1 MEVDSLLTQ
10 YKFCTEN
17 KSVLEAK
24 SKQYQSQVAAKMAQV
39 QKAYAD
45 FQQKMQNGTFTT
57 REQAEAAQLRIQ
69 RMQQEGAKLEEQ
81 LQKRMTAEQEKFNNT
96 LRDSLQSFLKD
107 YNKEMGYSMIVSKQG
122 DNVLYADPSLNLTK
136 AVIEGMNKRYK
147 STNEII
153 PLSGTTPAGSRPQ
166 WSTARFF
173 VPKFSPFAPTV
184 FSYLKPYRR
193 RGPTDPRKTRPL
205 LPKGLT
211 LPKSGQTFA

>member
-1 MEVDSLLTQ
+1 MKTPFSLFFVAALMILSSLSACKKENAATDAEKTKTAHADTPAKKQQAPIAYVEVDSLLTQ

-45 FQQKMQNGTFTT
+45 FQQKMQNGTFTS

-69 RMQQEGAKLEEQ
+69 KLQQEGAKLEEQ
-81 LQKRMTAEQEKFNNT
+81 LQKRMSAEQEKFNNT
-96 LRDSLQSFLKD
+96 LRDSLQSFLKE

-122 DNVLYADPSLNLTK
+122 DNLLYADPSLNLTK

-147 STNEII
+147 ST
-153 PLSGTTPAGSRPQ
+153 
-166 WSTARFF
+166 
-173 VPKFSPFAPTV
+173 K
-184 FSYLKPYRR
+184 K
-193 RGPTDPRKTRPL
+193 
-205 LPKGLT
+205 
-211 LPKSGQTFA
+211 

>member
-1 MEVDSLLTQ
+1 MILASLSACKKENNATHSSSPKAQTTTPSEQKAQTRIAYVEVDSLLTQ

-69 RMQQEGAKLEEQ
+69 KLQQEGAKLEEQ

-147 STNEII
+147 ST
-153 PLSGTTPAGSRPQ
+153 
-166 WSTARFF
+166 
-173 VPKFSPFAPTV
+173 K
-184 FSYLKPYRR
+184 K
-193 RGPTDPRKTRPL
+193 
-205 LPKGLT
+205 
-211 LPKSGQTFA
+211 

>member
-1 MEVDSLLTQ
+1 MKTPFSLFFVAALMILASLSACKKENAATDTEKTKTAHADTPAKKQQAPIAYVEVDSLLTQ

-45 FQQKMQNGTFTT
+45 FQQKMQNGTFTS

-69 RMQQEGAKLEEQ
+69 KLQQEGAKLEEQ
-81 LQKRMTAEQEKFNNT
+81 LQKRMSAEQEKFNNT

-107 YNKEMGYSMIVSKQG
+107 YNKMGYSMIVSKQG
-122 DNVLYADPSLNLTK
+122 DNLLYADPSLNLTK

-147 STNEII
+147 ST
-153 PLSGTTPAGSRPQ
+153 
-166 WSTARFF
+166 
-173 VPKFSPFAPTV
+173 K
-184 FSYLKPYRR
+184 K
-193 RGPTDPRKTRPL
+193 
-205 LPKGLT
+205 
-211 LPKSGQTFA
+211 

>member
-1 MEVDSLLTQ
+1 MKTPFSFFFVAAMMILASLSACKQGTQAPQSATSKASSTNSTEQKQQAPIAYVEVDSLLTQ

-17 KSVLEAK
+17 KTVLEAK

-69 RMQQEGAKLEEQ
+69 KLQQEGAKLEEQ

-122 DNVLYADPSLNLTK
+122 DNLLYADPSLNLTK

-147 STNEII
+147 S
-153 PLSGTTPAGSRPQ
+153 
-166 WSTARFF
+166 
-173 VPKFSPFAPTV
+173 PK
-184 FSYLKPYRR
+184 K
-193 RGPTDPRKTRPL
+193 
-205 LPKGLT
+205 
-211 LPKSGQTFA
+211 

>member
-1 MEVDSLLTQ
+1 MKTPFSLLFVAALIILASLSACKKENAATDAEKTKTAHADTPAKKQQAPIAYVEVDSLLTQ

-45 FQQKMQNGTFTT
+45 FQQKMQNGTFTS

-69 RMQQEGAKLEEQ
+69 KLQQEGAKLEEQ
-81 LQKRMTAEQEKFNNT
+81 LQKRMSAEQEKFNNT

-122 DNVLYADPSLNLTK
+122 DNLLYADPSLNLTK

-147 STNEII
+147 ST
-153 PLSGTTPAGSRPQ
+153 
-166 WSTARFF
+166 
-173 VPKFSPFAPTV
+173 K
-184 FSYLKPYRR
+184 K
-193 RGPTDPRKTRPL
+193 
-205 LPKGLT
+205 
-211 LPKSGQTFA
+211 

>member
-1 MEVDSLLTQ
+1 MKTPFSLFFVAALMILASLSACKKENAATDAEKTKTAHADTPAKKQQAPIAYVEVDSLLTQ

-17 KSVLEAK
+17 KPVLEAK

-45 FQQKMQNGTFTT
+45 FQQKMQSGAFTT

-69 RMQQEGAKLEEQ
+69 KMQQEAAKLEEQ

-122 DNVLYADPSLNLTK
+122 DNVLFADPSLNLTK
-136 AVIEGMNKRYK
+136 AVIEGMNERYK
-147 STNEII
+147 
-153 PLSGTTPAGSRPQ
+153 G
-166 WSTARFF
+166 
-173 VPKFSPFAPTV
+173 K
-184 FSYLKPYRR
+184 K
-193 RGPTDPRKTRPL
+193 K
-205 LPKGLT
+205 
-211 LPKSGQTFA
+211 

>member
-1 MEVDSLLTQ
+1 
-10 YKFCTEN
+10 
-17 KSVLEAK
+17 
-24 SKQYQSQVAAKMAQV
+24 MAQV

-57 REQAEAAQLRIQ
+57 REQAESAQLRIQ
-69 RMQQEGAKLEEQ
+69 KMQQEGAKLEEQ

-147 STNEII
+147 ST
-153 PLSGTTPAGSRPQ
+153 
-166 WSTARFF
+166 
-173 VPKFSPFAPTV
+173 K
-184 FSYLKPYRR
+184 K
-193 RGPTDPRKTRPL
+193 
-205 LPKGLT
+205 
-211 LPKSGQTFA
+211 

>member
-1 MEVDSLLTQ
+1 MKTPFSLFFVAALMILASLSACKKENAATDAEKTKTAHADAPAKKQQAPIAYVEVDSLLTQ

-45 FQQKMQNGTFTT
+45 FQQKMQNGTFTS

-69 RMQQEGAKLEEQ
+69 KLQQEGAKLEEQ
-81 LQKRMTAEQEKFNNT
+81 LQKRMSAEQEKFHNT
-96 LRDSLQSFLKD
+96 LRASLQSFLKD

-122 DNVLYADPSLNLTK
+122 DNLLYADPSLNLTK

-147 STNEII
+147 STKN
-153 PLSGTTPAGSRPQ
+153 
-166 WSTARFF
+166 
-173 VPKFSPFAPTV
+173 
-184 FSYLKPYRR
+184 
-193 RGPTDPRKTRPL
+193 
-205 LPKGLT
+205 
-211 LPKSGQTFA
+211 

>member
-1 MEVDSLLTQ
+1 MKTPFSFFFVAVLMILASLSACKKENSATHSSSPKAQTATPSEQKQQAPIAYVEVDSLLTQ

-107 YNKEMGYSMIVSKQG
+107 YNKDMGYSMIVSKQG

-147 STNEII
+147 ST
-153 PLSGTTPAGSRPQ
+153 
-166 WSTARFF
+166 
-173 VPKFSPFAPTV
+173 K
-184 FSYLKPYRR
+184 K
-193 RGPTDPRKTRPL
+193 
-205 LPKGLT
+205 
-211 LPKSGQTFA
+211 